1 SAVCSVRL
9 ILAIYQIHIYEN
21 LSIVKIA
28 KQFKYSQNYLS
39 TRFKKDTNETLKQY
53 IIKTKITE
61 AKRLLLS
68 TQLSLMDISTLL
80 NFKDYTRFSHTF
92 KRITGTSPKQ
102 FISTKKY

>member
-1 SAVCSVRL
+1 M
-9 ILAIYQIHIYEN
+9 
-21 LSIVKIA
+21 KIA

-39 TRFKKDTNETLKQY
+39 TRFKKETNETLKQY

-92 KRITGTSPKQ
+92 
-102 FISTKKY
+102 